1 MDDESI
7 EIEFRIDE
15 PKPKNRVKSRSAA
28 PVEKF
33 TFVMDGGKQA
43 EPVKQDK
50 TFSFTNYAEEFDE
63 HINQSIR
70 GYSNLRDDIVS
81 ISRYFIEDDTN
92 VIT

>member
-33 TFVMDGGKQA
+33 NRQSQLNRTRPSASPIMLKSLMS
-43 EPVKQDK
+43 
-50 TFSFTNYAEEFDE
+50 TSTNRSGA
-63 HINQSIR
+63 IQ
-70 GYSNLRDDIVS
+70 
-81 ISRYFIEDDTN
+81 T
-92 VIT
+92 